1 MDRPMRAQMKL
12 NYYFNCIRIIPYQD
26 TSNIINYN
34 TTINFTWDEI
44 KHPIVHGID
53 ITGRYFIVLKLIID
67 GEKIMETIFQQFCD
81 SDNFISCGDATC
93 SLLLCTDLKM
103 QTVQFNLITELLE
116 NGKAIV
122 KENQRPNNYSWIGKY
137 VYIYDGEDIL
147 VR

>member
-12 NYYFNCIRIIPYQD
+12 NYYFNCIRIFPCHD

-34 TTINFTWDEI
+34 RTINFTWDEI

-53 ITGRYFIVLKLIID
+53 ITGRYFIALKLIID
-67 GEKIMETIFQQFCD
+67 GEKIIETIFQQFCD
-81 SDNFISCGDATC
+81 SHYFTTS
-93 SLLLCTDLKM
+93 SSFLYTDLKM
-103 QTVQFNLITELLE
+103 ESAQFNLITELLE
-116 NGKAIV
+116 KGKAVV
-122 KENQRPNNYSWIGKY
+122 KENEKPSDYSWIGKY